1 MMAEPMR
8 LTPEQLSILIRV
20 AAGKLGKDPVKLS
33 EDLKSGQLDGL
44 LNSLGADRQ
53 KAAALLNDKE
63 ALSTLLQ
70 SDQVKSFLQQLL
82 SGRR

>member
-1 MMAEPMR
+1 MAEPMR

>member
-1 MMAEPMR
+1 MAEPMR
-8 LTPEQLSILIRV
+8 LTPEQLSILMRV